1 MDLRPEMMFGVVT
14 VKKPSPVVEFAVGAH
29 APRNRLIRIATVMP
43 IVAVQI
49 RQAMAKVIER
59 QKKTYVMPVEYTED
73 HKRGDERREF
83 EDSPKC
89 LARILTFEFL
99 KNRLGI
105 FAEKTQESVFEGM
118 LGFALVTVF
127 VNRNP
132 IDGLTVLVRP
142 VGVSLVVLHVNAF
155 VEDLAKADRDRFQ
168 DAEQTIEQRRMEIRI
183 VNEIVRDAV
192 DVPGNADRI
201 DETENEHHPKR
212 HPRKKIKQ
220 AEEVSAV

>member
-1 MDLRPEMMFGVVT
+1 MFGVVT

-49 RQAMAKVIER
+49 RQAVAKIIEQ
-59 QKKTYVMPVEYTED
+59 QKETDVVPVENAED
-73 HKRGDERREF
+73 HKSRDERREF

-99 KNRLGI
+99 KNRLEI

-118 LGFALVTVF
+118 LGFTFVTVF

-132 IDGLTVLVRP
+132 IDCPTVLVGP
-142 VGVSLVVLHVNAF
+142 IGVSLVMLHVNAF
-155 VEDLAKADRDRFQ
+155 VEDLAKADR
-168 DAEQTIEQRRMEIRI
+168 
-183 VNEIVRDAV
+183 
-192 DVPGNADRI
+192 
-201 DETENEHHPKR
+201 H
-212 HPRKKIKQ
+212 
-220 AEEVSAV
+220 